1 MSRSRRN
8 VCCIGEMSST
18 ARTTGLAV
26 AGQDRVRLVIQ
37 AGGGDSTAPDLLAGS
52 GISAIH

>member
-1 MSRSRRN
+1 VSRSRRN